1 LKIEVKKKI
10 DVIVDCREGQ
20 VGPEEM
26 LKEKCDRLFERT
38 AECAWKNAG
47 C

>member
-20 VGPEEM
+20 VGSEEV
-26 LKEKCDRLFERT
+26 LKEKCNRFFEKSGDG
-38 AECAWKNAG
+38 A
-47 C
+47 